1 MTTVLVE
8 TTQHRVDVTGA
19 DRVRYLEDVTSQALL
34 DVPVTHVRSALVLD
48 THGTPAAMFDVVV
61 LGDRLTLLAPDAEV
75 ARYLVEVLGG
85 RTFLLD
91 AAFAL
96 RETAAL
102 AVRGPQADAV
112 VAAAGLT
119 VVAGRCRLAGDLLV
133 VSRPDGVD
141 LFGPESAR
149 LDAAAALRAA
159 GGVDGDTTDL
169 EDLRIARGEPAWG
182 REVVAPHLPEE
193 IGLLPSHVHL
203 AKGCYPGQEAVAR
216 MWMLGRP
223 RRRLAAV
230 RVFGDITA
238 GWRTGSGRRQVEV
251 TSVTSDGGR
260 ALAFVPADA
269 AVGAAF
275 GDGVDGAGDPADAGG
290 GARIEVE
297 RLVGAD
303 PNPPGHDPAIARR
316 RDRPR
321 G

>member
-19 DRVRYLEDVTSQALL
+19 DRTRYLEDVTSQHLV

-48 THGTPAAMFDVVV
+48 THGAPLAMFDVVV
-61 LGDRLTLLAPDAEV
+61 LGDRLALLAPDAEV
-75 ARYLVEVLGG
+75 ARHLVEVLGG

-91 AAFAL
+91 AAFEV
-96 RETAAL
+96 RETSAL
-102 AVRGPQADAV
+102 AVRGPDADAV

-119 VVAGRCRLAGDLLV
+119 VVEGRCRLAGDLLI

-141 LFGPESAR
+141 LFGPQTAR
-149 LDAAAALRAA
+149 DDAAAALRAA
-159 GGVDGDTTDL
+159 GAVDGDSTDL

-193 IGLLPSHVHL
+193 VGLLPSHVHL

-223 RRRLAAV
+223 RRRLAVVGVEGGVAP
-230 RVFGDITA
+230 
-238 GWRTGSGRRQVEV
+238 GWRAGSGRQQVQV
-251 TSVTSDGGR
+251 TSVTSDGTQ

-269 AVGAAF
+269 EVGQAF
-275 GDGVDGAGDPADAGG
+275 SEGGEPADTP
-290 GARIEVE
+290 RIEVE
-297 RLVGAD
+297 RLVGDD
-303 PNPPGHDPAIARR
+303 PNPPGHDPAVVRR

-321 G
+321 S